1 MTSPTW
7 GHTFVTYFTGH
18 FSYPTA
24 CCAPSSSLNRGS
36 AILSTKWIDA
46 LEWKVG
52 LVWAVAWSPRNLR
65 ESKWRLFFSHVVS
78 LHSLR
83 SLDIGADLARKRRP
97 REALPYIME
106 AIKDQNNLDAMIE
119 LAFLRHRPH
128 AIQTLE
134 LAESRGKPKEH
145 LVFHVVL
152 NHENRTKHLERA
164 SWA

>member
-1 MTSPTW
+1 M
-7 GHTFVTYFTGH
+7 
-18 FSYPTA
+18 
-24 CCAPSSSLNRGS
+24 
-36 AILSTKWIDA
+36 
-46 LEWKVG
+46 
-52 LVWAVAWSPRNLR
+52 
-65 ESKWRLFFSHVVS
+65 
-78 LHSLR
+78 
-83 SLDIGADLARKRRP
+83 ARKRRP

-134 LAESRGKPKEH
+134 LAESRGKPKED

-152 NHENRTKHLERA
+152 NHEKRTKHLERG